1 MKIIISENKLEK
13 LNEFLNSRGPLFVIR
28 MIGGYNNFIKLFP
41 DYFESKENKIKLLN
55 ELIENDDELEVNGR
69 IYMSDIT
76 EKLILVGTDKTEYGT
91 DLKFYI
97 DYIKEDWVTIQ
108 VWEFDKNDELVDEDG
123 FDAYD
128 IKFDELDRRVFN
140 QIFESMVN
148 YLLL

>member
-41 DYFESKENKIKLLN
+41 DYFESKENKIKLIN

-97 DYIKEDWVTIQ
+97 DYIKEDWATIQ

>member
-41 DYFESKENKIKLLN
+41 NYFESKENKIKLLN

-97 DYIKEDWVTIQ
+97 DYIKEDWATIQ

>member
-1 MKIIISENKLEK
+1 MKIIITENKVEK
-13 LNEFLNSRGPLFVIR
+13 LNELLNSKGPLFVMRI
-28 MIGGYNNFIKLFP
+28 IGGYKNFMKLFP
-41 DYFESKENKIKLLN
+41 GYFESKEHKIKLLN
-55 ELIENDDELEVNGR
+55 QLIDADDELEVNGR

-97 DYIKEDWVTIQ
+97 DYIKKDWATIQ

-128 IKFDELDRRVFN
+128 IKFDELDRKVFN
-140 QIFESMVN
+140 QIFDSMIN
-148 YLLL
+148 YILL

>member
-41 DYFESKENKIKLLN
+41 NYFDSKENKIKLLN
-55 ELIENDDELEVNGR
+55 ELIENDDELEINGR

-97 DYIKEDWVTIQ
+97 DYIKEDWATIQ

-123 FDAYD
+123 FDAYN

>member
-55 ELIENDDELEVNGR
+55 ELIESDHELEVHGR

-76 EKLILVGTDKTEYGT
+76 ENFILVGTHKTEYGT

-97 DYIKEDWVTIQ
+97 DYIKEDWATIQ

>member
-41 DYFESKENKIKLLN
+41 NYFDSKENKIKLLN

-97 DYIKEDWVTIQ
+97 DYIKEDWATIQ